1 MNIRAS
7 TSALLLSIA
16 QGAAAAQATT
26 LYDGSWALEIIT
38 EKGQCEPLY
47 RYYLVIDGEVVRIR
61 SPMGETAYSSA
72 GLLQRN
78 GLINVRVGHAADP
91 LTIRGRLGARAG
103 QGTWTAIAR
112 GCRGNWRAVKR
123 SG

>member
-1 MNIRAS
+1 MNIHAS

-16 QGAAAAQATT
+16 QGAAAAQAAT

-61 SPMGETAYSSA
+61 SPMGETATRQQVSFSETD
-72 GLLQRN
+72 LSTFVWVTRPTL
-78 GLINVRVGHAADP
+78 
-91 LTIRGRLGARAG
+91 
-103 QGTWTAIAR
+103 
-112 GCRGNWRAVKR
+112 
-123 SG
+123 